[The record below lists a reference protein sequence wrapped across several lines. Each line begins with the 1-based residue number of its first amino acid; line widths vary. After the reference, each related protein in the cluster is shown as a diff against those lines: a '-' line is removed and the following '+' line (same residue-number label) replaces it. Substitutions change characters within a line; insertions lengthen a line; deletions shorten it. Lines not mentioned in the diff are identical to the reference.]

1 MKRFLSLFALLMLI
15 TGAAFAQR
23 IVSIGNEVT
32 DGNFNTHDHYVIK
45 LVSYYSGT
53 TKTDINE
60 DKYFYTTGQRMKLS
74 TINTTDYTN
83 NNSTNNFLVNLQ
95 ATNYGVGVYA
105 VGLGTHYIP
114 SFTSGSGSFYC
125 QDTSHANIDYAYK
138 FVSQTDGTYKMQG
151 YRGTTAGMFLNYNS
165 SNDQVEVASNEA
177 TAMIV
182 KVYKA
187 NTPFDEGK
195 FYTLTLRGKDNSS
208 NRNVVLSNGLNINT
222 QATATTDPIGIWYFK
237 KQADVLCKWYLCNA
251 ETGTDFGLTA
261 TTTNNSRVELTK
273 TPTSFSVG
281 LGNNDT
287 NSTYTQEGG
296 FSLILD
302 GNATLNDVSGSLGI
316 WDNGSAPR
324 DGGSSF
330 MATAVEG
337 DYALCTF
344 TFTDEA
350 HNLSVTRH
358 TYRKV
363 GEVPAIPSVP
373 YFTATT
379 SLSAAVASNS
389 ENAYTINGTFSYPFA
404 INDADDAASWYAISV
419 RLEQNPTG
427 RDIMTS
433 SDNKIYSRITFT
445 NEATTYSKFNDG
457 MFRFVKV
464 DNTGFFKIKSRNGK
478 YFKWNIATIN
488 TNNQHTLNM
497 VDLVT
502 TTDEN
507 AASTF
512 MIIPSPKTGALNTDL
527 DILPVYSQST
537 SQYVC
542 GDHNGNYLT
551 IWTGDANSKT
561 DDGSRFRIKDVSA
574 NTDLMTLAATL
585 NITDRANAA
594 PSTMLGGYTDAAI
607 AGFKSASYG
616 SLVDM
621 ETAANTLHNTASN
634 LQTPVDG
641 QLYRINFIRGNVTA
655 AATNAIANAE
665 GTVQNGE
672 GDSPNERLLKLVSG
686 TTNTPSALVRFHK
699 NGDNYTIEDVN
710 SGYYYGTYYNDQQA
724 RMFLVPTNNNS
735 KGQFNIVNTYD
746 GTVGHIALKETSVSD
761 DSKRYLWSCGSTE
774 SEALNV
780 YPYVRFHSG
789 HEDDKLSN
797 ENIENGCVLS
807 VQQVTTYPISISA
820 AGYASMCLP
829 FSVNLPEGLTANK
842 VTAVSKNNDEQN
854 ELSLESIGTTIA
866 AGEPVIL
873 QGNAADYTLTIN
885 TDNGT
890 KAENNILTGA
900 TVKRTGI
907 TDTYYALAYKAL
919 NSEEADNKTAG
930 FFRVETGNMP
940 ANKAYLL
947 KKSIPAES
955 QMAVM
960 FYFNF
965 NGNGS
970 EVTNISNATQHTNTA
985 SDNVYYDLNG
995 HRVLYPTHGIYVK
1008 GNGQKV
1014 FIK

>member
-1 MKRFLSLFALLMLI
+1 MKRFLSLFTLLMLI
-15 TGAAFAQR
+15 ATTAFAQR
-23 IVSIGNEVT
+23 IVSIGDEVT

-45 LVSYYSGT
+45 LVSYYTGT
-53 TKTDINE
+53 TKTDITD
-60 DKYFYTTGQRMKLS
+60 DKYFYTTGARMKLS
-74 TINTTDYTN
+74 TINTTDYTA

-95 ATNYGVGVYA
+95 ATNYGEGVYA
-105 VGLGTHYIP
+105 LGLGTHYVP
-114 SFTSGSGSFYC
+114 SFTSGSGAFNC
-125 QDTSHANIDYAYK
+125 QETSHASINYAYK
-138 FVSQTDGTYKMQG
+138 FVKQTDGTYKMQG
-151 YRGTTAGMFLNYNS
+151 YRGTAAGMYLNYNS
-165 SNDQVEVASNEA
+165 TDDQVEVTSSEA
-177 TAMIV
+177 TAMLV

-195 FYTLTLRGKDNSS
+195 FYTLTLRGKEGG

-222 QATATTDPIGIWYFK
+222 QAAATTDPVGIWYFK

-261 TTTNNSRVELTK
+261 TTTNNSRVELTQAP
-273 TPTSFSVG
+273 TPFSVG
-281 LGNNDT
+281 LGQNDG
-287 NSTYTQEGG
+287 NKTYTQEGG
-296 FSLILD
+296 FSLISD
-302 GNATLNDVSGSLGI
+302 GNATLNDVSASLGI
-316 WDNGSAPR
+316 WNNTAAPR

-344 TFTDEA
+344 NFTDAA

-379 SLSAAVASNS
+379 TSLSTAVASDG
-389 ENAYTINGTFSYPFA
+389 ENTYTINGTFSYPFA
-404 INDADDAASWYAISV
+404 INDADDATSWYAINV
-419 RLEQNPTG
+419 RPTKNPTG
-427 RDIMTS
+427 RDIMIS

-445 NEATTYSKFNDG
+445 NEATTYTKFNDG

-464 DNTGFFKIKSRNGK
+464 GNTGFFKIKSRNGK
-478 YFKWNIATIN
+478 YFKWNTATTSGN
-488 TNNQHTLNM
+488 TLNK
-497 VDLVT
+497 VDLIT
-502 TTDEN
+502 TSDES
-507 AASTF
+507 AASAF
-512 MIIPSPKTGALNTDL
+512 MIIPSPATGAPASDL

-542 GDHNGNYLT
+542 GDHGDNYLT
-551 IWTGDANSKT
+551 IWTGDGNSKT
-561 DDGSRFRIKDVSA
+561 DDGSRFRIKDVSTT
-574 NTDLMTLAATL
+574 TDLMTLAATL
-585 NITDRANAA
+585 NITDKANAA
-594 PSTMLGGYTDAAI
+594 PSTVLGGYTDAAI
-607 AGFKSASYG
+607 AAFKTASYG
-616 SLVDM
+616 SLTAM

-655 AATNAIANAE
+655 AATNAIANAD

-672 GDSPNERLLKLVSG
+672 GDTPNERLLKLVAG

-710 SGYYYGTYYNDQQA
+710 SGYYYGTYSNDKTA
-724 RMFLVPTNNNS
+724 RMFLAPTDNND
-735 KGQFNIVNTYD
+735 KGQFSIVNTYD

-761 DSKRYLWSCGSTE
+761 DSKRYLWSCGSSE
-774 SEALNV
+774 DEALNS

-789 HEDDKLSN
+789 HHNDELSD

-807 VQQVTTYPISISA
+807 VQKVTTYPISISA

-829 FSVNLPEGLTANK
+829 FSVTLPEGLTANK

-854 ELSLESIGTTIA
+854 ELSLENIGTTIA

-890 KAENNILTGA
+890 KSEGNILTGA

-919 NSEEADNKTAG
+919 NSDEADNKTAG

-947 KKSIPAES
+947 KKSIPAEA
-955 QMAVM
+955 QMAAM

-965 NGNGS
+965 NGNGG
-970 EVTNISNATQHTNTA
+970 EVTNINATQQSNTA
-985 SDNVYYDLNG
+985 NDNVYYDLNG

-1008 GNGQKV
+1008 SNGQKV